1 MFPTISSSP
10 KETSLK
16 VFLSLLNVKLLARLA
31 GGMPQDEDPPGFDGD
46 FVFLGLGQPNEQ
58 QIDWVFG
65 HNPNI

>member
-1 MFPTISSSP
+1 
-10 KETSLK
+10 
-16 VFLSLLNVKLLARLA
+16 
-31 GGMPQDEDPPGFDGD
+31 MPQDEDPPGFDGD